1 MLFGVKFN
9 YNQAVHKLST
19 SFLQRPLQN
28 TAMAMKYSS
37 GSRQSPIDIDSR
49 HAIVDNELANRPL
62 AFSDHKAV
70 FSLSNTGSTLN
81 AVTEHE
87 YLLSGG
93 PLKNPYSLLGFHF
106 HWENKDDHTAGS
118 EHTLNGKAF
127 QSELHIVHMNK
138 ETYGTFE
145 EALCHGDGLSVL
157 GIFLELTPD
166 DQGHEALDTLCG
178 AIDRIQLKGSTTD
191 LKTPLC
197 PYSLLPKDSKSYWTY
212 PGSLTTPPYSE
223 CVTWIVYKDP
233 IKMSKSQL
241 EKFRSLKTATSEEAK
256 GKGHTDL
263 PHICH
268 NVRETFPLGDRVLK
282 ASF

>member
-1 MLFGVKFN
+1 MEAN
-9 YNQAVHKLST
+9 
-19 SFLQRPLQN
+19 
-28 TAMAMKYSS
+28 S
-37 GSRQSPIDIDSR
+37 GARQSPIDIVSSK
-49 HAIVDNELANRPL
+49 AVKDNELASKPL
-62 AFSDHKAV
+62 SFSDHKAA
-70 FSLSNTGSTLN
+70 FSLGNNGYTITASTQ
-81 AVTEHE
+81 HE

-93 PLKNPYSLLGFHF
+93 PLKNPYNFLQFHF

-127 QSELHIVHMNK
+127 QSEVHLVHMNK
-138 ETYGTFE
+138 QTYGTFE
-145 EALCHGDGLSVL
+145 EALRHGDGLSVL

-166 DQGHEALDTLCG
+166 DQGHEALDILCE

-223 CVTWIVYKDP
+223 CVTWVVLKDP

-256 GKGHTDL
+256 GKGHSDL

-268 NVRETFPLGDRVLK
+268 NMRETFPLGDRVLN
-282 ASF
+282 STF